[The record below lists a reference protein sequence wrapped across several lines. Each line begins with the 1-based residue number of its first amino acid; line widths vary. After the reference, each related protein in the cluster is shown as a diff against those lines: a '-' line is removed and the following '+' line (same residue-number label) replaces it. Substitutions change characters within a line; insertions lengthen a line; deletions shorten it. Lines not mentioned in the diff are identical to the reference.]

1 MRKLVLDVWD
11 KTHSEEEIAKYFSV
25 NKSTVYRLVERR
37 ERTVS
42 YETRT
47 NSYAPHRLLG
57 GSCACHRLPASG
69 RCILGASYPHL
80 HALPLQIPEGY
91 PRKLGLF
98 QYLLVQIVE
107 LMELVWRSGLG
118 IEEHIG
124 RVGFR

>member
-1 MRKLVLDVWD
+1 MRRIGCWAALVLAIGFLPVDDVF
-11 KTHSEEEIAKYFSV
+11 SERHIP
-25 NKSTVYRLVERR
+25 N
-37 ERTVS
+37 
-42 YETRT
+42 
-47 NSYAPHRLLG
+47 
-57 GSCACHRLPASG
+57 
-69 RCILGASYPHL
+69 L

-107 LMELVWRSGLG
+107 LMELVWRSVLG